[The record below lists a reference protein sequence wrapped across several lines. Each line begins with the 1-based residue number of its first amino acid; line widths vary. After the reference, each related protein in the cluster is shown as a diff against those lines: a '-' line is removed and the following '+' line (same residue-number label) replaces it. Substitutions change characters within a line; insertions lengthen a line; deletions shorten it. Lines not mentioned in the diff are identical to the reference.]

1 MLVLSQF
8 VKIRGIGFYLH
19 FQIFLYFLSEP
30 TVYSLQQTQV
40 ELEEEV
46 DLLMSSDIVAAQ
58 MSINQI
64 SFSRAQS
71 GWIFRADKE
80 VI

>member
-1 MLVLSQF
+1 MPLFNLLNCYNAQS
-8 VKIRGIGFYLH
+8 I
-19 FQIFLYFLSEP
+19 
-30 TVYSLQQTQV
+30 QQTQV

-46 DLLMSSDIVAAQ
+46 DMLMSSDIVAAQ
-58 MSINQI
+58 MSMNQI

-80 VI
+80 VRERSYFSLLP